1 MCGVGKHN
9 VHHTRNAICGMSDH
23 AIYPCGMD
31 LKEIQLQVEKTLG
44 EASCSSGKSD
54 KVHGYVIS
62 FTHFLINT

>member
-1 MCGVGKHN
+1 MCGAGKHN

-44 EASCSSGKSD
+44 EASCTSGKR
-54 KVHGYVIS
+54 
-62 FTHFLINT
+62 